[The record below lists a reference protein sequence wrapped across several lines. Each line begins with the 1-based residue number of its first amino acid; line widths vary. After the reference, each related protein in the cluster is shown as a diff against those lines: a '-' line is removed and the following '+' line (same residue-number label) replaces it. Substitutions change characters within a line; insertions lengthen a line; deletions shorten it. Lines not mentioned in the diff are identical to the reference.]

1 MAKVSRRA
9 AVMATGGAF
18 ASALTACGT
27 DEVKSGD
34 TGGDGVP
41 KPSAKATPIG
51 DGSTADTGPQPN
63 QPKLPALTAG
73 HAPPQ
78 FVVFSWDGGAETDDH
93 MLTRF
98 RRVMHEVGGSMT
110 IFLSG
115 VYLLPRAKAD
125 DYRPPRN
132 RVGASDIGYLTDASI
147 RRTITGIRDAWLE
160 GHEIGTHFN
169 GHFCAGSGGVGNWS
183 SADWASEI
191 TQAMWMVANW
201 RTTTGFTD
209 LPPLPFDYRRELI
222 GSRTPCLM
230 GQKALLPTA
239 VKDGWRYDSSAGGPQ
254 VWPQRYESS
263 RLWMLPM
270 SLIPFP
276 GHTFQVIAMDYN
288 YMANQSGPKPLQE
301 SKNFPKWRKEAFG
314 ALKAGFTRAHK
325 GNRAPLIIGNHFETW
340 NDGIYMDAVEEAM
353 RAFATE
359 PDTHLVSF
367 RQLVDWLD
375 AQNPALVHEL
385 QSLPVGGA
393 PSGGWATFGASTLA
407 PTGASGSA
415 TSTATGSDSGQP
427 GKGLAE

>member
-1 MAKVSRRA
+1 
-9 AVMATGGAF
+9 MATGAAF
-18 ASALTACGT
+18 ASAMTGCGSPGT
-27 DEVKSGD
+27 HASGD
-34 TGGDGVP
+34 GAPG
-41 KPSAKATPIG
+41 PSQKATPIG
-51 DGSTADTGPQPN
+51 DGSTAYTGAQPN
-63 QPKLPALTAG
+63 QPTLPPLRAG
-73 HAPPQ
+73 QAPPQ

-98 RRVMHEVGGSMT
+98 RKVMHDVGGSMT

-115 VYLLPRAKAD
+115 LYLLPQTKAD
-125 DYRPPRN
+125 EYHPPRN
-132 RVGASDIGYLTDASI
+132 KVGASAIGYLTDASI

-169 GHFCAGSGGVGNWS
+169 GHFCAGSGGVDNWS

-191 TQAMWMVANW
+191 DQAIWMVTHW
-201 RTTTGFTD
+201 RTTTGYSD

-239 VKDGWRYDSSAGGPQ
+239 AKDGWRYDSSAGGPQ
-254 VWPQRYESS
+254 MWPQRYDAT
-263 RLWMLPM
+263 RLWLVPM
-270 SLIPFP
+270 SLVPFP

-288 YMANQSGPKPLQE
+288 YMANQSGPKPLTE
-301 SKNFPKWRKEAFG
+301 SPHFATWRKEAFG
-314 ALKAGFTRAHK
+314 ALTAGFDRAHE

-353 RAFATE
+353 RAFATK

-375 AQNPALVHEL
+375 AQSPALIHEL
-385 QSLPVGGA
+385 QSLPVGEA
-393 PSGGWATFGASTLA
+393 PAGGWAAFGASTL
-407 PTGASGSA
+407 PSGGS
-415 TSTATGSDSGQP
+415 TSTPDPGTTGSDSGQP